1 MDELSITPEELRK
14 IMGESDS
21 SFAPPPPKPAPA
33 SSRQLSQDEINRMIA
48 AQNAGAA
55 SPPVASSRT
64 PKSAQI
70 TPEELAQ
77 ITGSAGPGFGGG
89 SDSGGSGFG
98 SNPTARPAEFAPL
111 RSPSSISSST
121 NLDLLLGVTLKVT
134 VELGRT
140 KLNIEEILKL
150 GPGSVVEL
158 DKLAGE
164 PVDVLIN
171 DRMIAKGEVVVIDDR
186 FGVRITDVISP
197 AQRLHSLQ

>member
-14 IMGESDS
+14 IMGESDPPLPS
-21 SFAPPPPKPAPA
+21 APKSTPA
-33 SSRQLSQDEINRMIA
+33 SSRQLSQEEINRMIA
-48 AQNAGAA
+48 AQGSGTPA
-55 SPPVASSRT
+55 SPSPARA

-77 ITGSAGPGFGGG
+77 ITGSGGPNFGGEG
-89 SDSGGSGFG
+89 SGSGFG
-98 SNPTARPAEFAPL
+98 NSNMTVRPAEFAPL